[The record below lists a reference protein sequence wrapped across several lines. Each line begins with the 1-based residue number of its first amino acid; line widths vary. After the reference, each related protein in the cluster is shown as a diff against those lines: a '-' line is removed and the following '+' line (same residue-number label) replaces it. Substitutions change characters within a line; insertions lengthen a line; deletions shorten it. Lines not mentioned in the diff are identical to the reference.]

1 MSRYAPKHCANRGGV
16 GSAKGFAAV
25 LFEWT
30 LRCPL
35 YLASAALLIAAALL
49 VALLPIPLEGAYEL
63 NPATYADGDFL
74 DNLANDYGD
83 EVLQYAG
90 AVSQAHTGAEA
101 YSALAQLM
109 SYEASLGR
117 EGAGQL
123 AWFASS
129 LAGLST
135 PETFAST
142 HEAPALFLA
151 AWALG
156 GGVPYVVWFLP
167 CVAAIASVALMT
179 SRGMVL
185 GRVPVSPRKTL
196 VAMAACILV
205 CGAAPVL
212 LALGITFAKGLLNG
226 GLGDAAYPVMVGT
239 AGQATLI
246 EALTGSVC
254 LLVAGLAAL
263 TMCGAA
269 LVRISRSAP
278 LSLAIVGAALAI
290 PLVLGSSGL
299 AEALGSILAQC
310 APYYLDFGRISGCPG
325 YTVPQAIPPMACA
338 SHGIALQLVTCA
350 TATLVAL
357 IALSAQFDL
366 KQRSRRGS
374 GDGMRATHF
383 PASGNFTCA
392 CEASAGT
399 HAVEALISLEP
410 GGVCV
415 LRAPNGTGKTTLLRA
430 LCADPVGRVQ
440 GTARIA
446 GIDICDVTRYR
457 GRIAYASND
466 DPGLC
471 PWMTVRGLM
480 RAVRA
485 IWPQASTVAHVEQ
498 RCGVAGFDHKL
509 IRALSSGMRQRV
521 VLAAAFQTGA
531 ACLLL
536 DEPTS
541 SLDIIASD
549 EVVALI
555 NEFAARGGC
564 ALVASHDGSV
574 DPTWGQ
580 MRPTRK
586 DAGSSRVLFCWP
598 DRT

>member
-1 MSRYAPKHCANRGGV
+1 MSRYAPKHCADRGDA
-16 GSAKGFAAV
+16 GSVRGFAAV
-25 LFEWT
+25 LLEWT

-35 YLASAALLIAAALL
+35 YLASVGLLIAAALL

-74 DNLANDYGD
+74 DNLVNDYGD

-90 AVSQAHTGAEA
+90 AVSQAHTDAEA
-101 YSALAQLM
+101 YPALAQLL
-109 SYEASLGR
+109 SYEAGLGR
-117 EGAGQL
+117 KDAGQL

-129 LAGLST
+129 LASLDT

-167 CVAAIASVALMT
+167 CVASIASVALMT
-179 SRGMVL
+179 SRGMAL
-185 GRVPVSPRKTL
+185 GRVPVSPRKTW
-196 VAMAACILV
+196 VAMAACILA

-212 LALGITFAKGLLNG
+212 AALGIAFAKGLLNG

-239 AGQATLI
+239 AGQVTLA
-246 EALTGSVC
+246 EALTGSTC
-254 LLVAGLAAL
+254 LLAAGLAAL
-263 TMCGAA
+263 TMCGAT
-269 LVRISRSAP
+269 LIRMSKSTP
-278 LSLAIVGAALAI
+278 LSLSIVGAALAV

-299 AEALGSILAQC
+299 AEALGAVLAQC

-325 YTVPQAIPPMACA
+325 YTVPQAIPPMASA
-338 SHGIALQLVTCA
+338 VHGIALQLAICA

-357 IALSAQFDL
+357 LALSAQFDL
-366 KQRSRRGS
+366 KQRSS
-374 GDGMRATHF
+374 RAGAGGIQAARPSTSM
-383 PASGNFTCA
+383 AFTCA

-399 HAVEALISLEP
+399 HAVEALISLAP
-410 GGVCV
+410 GDVCV

-430 LCADPVGRVQ
+430 LCADPVGRMQ
-440 GTARIA
+440 GTARA
-446 GIDICDVTRYR
+446 ASIDICDVARYR

-485 IWPQASTVAHVEQ
+485 IWPLASTVSHVEQ
-498 RCGVAGFDHKL
+498 RCGVAGFEHKP
-509 IRALSSGMRQRV
+509 IRTLSSGMRQRV

-531 ACLLL
+531 DCLLL

-586 DAGSSRVLFCWP
+586 DAGSTRVLFCWP

>member
-1 MSRYAPKHCANRGGV
+1 MSRYAPKHCADRGGA

-74 DNLANDYGD
+74 DTLANDNGD
-83 EVLQYAG
+83 EVLPYAG

-142 HEAPALFLA
+142 HEAPALFLS

-205 CGAAPVL
+205 CGTAPVL
-212 LALGITFAKGLLNG
+212 VALGIVFAKGLLNG
-226 GLGDAAYPVMVGT
+226 GLGDAAYPVMVGA
-239 AGQATLI
+239 AGQATLA
-246 EALTGSVC
+246 EALTGSAC
-254 LLVAGLAAL
+254 LLAAGLAAL

-269 LVRISRSAP
+269 LARISRSAP

-299 AEALGSILAQC
+299 AEALGTILAQC

-325 YTVPQAIPPMACA
+325 YTVPQAIPPMASA

-350 TATLVAL
+350 AAALVSL
-357 IALSAQFDL
+357 IALGAQFDL
-366 KQRSRRGS
+366 RRHGRQ
-374 GDGMRATHF
+374 GGRDDMRAAHS
-383 PASGNFTCA
+383 PANGNFTCS

-410 GGVCV
+410 GDVCV

-446 GIDICDVTRYR
+446 GIDICDVARYR

-498 RCGVAGFDHKL
+498 RCGVAGFDHKP
-509 IRALSSGMRQRV
+509 IHALSSGMRQRV

-531 ACLLL
+531 TCLLL

-555 NEFAARGGC
+555 NEFAARGCC
-564 ALVASHDGSV
+564 ALVASHDGTV

-586 DAGSSRVLFCWP
+586 DTASTRVFFCWP

>member
-1 MSRYAPKHCANRGGV
+1 MSRYAPRHYADRGDA
-16 GSAKGFAAV
+16 GSARGFAAV
-25 LFEWT
+25 LLEWT

-35 YLASAALLIAAALL
+35 YLASAVLLIAAALL

-63 NPATYADGDFL
+63 SPATYADGDFL

-90 AVSQAHTGAEA
+90 AVSQAHTDAEA

-117 EGAGQL
+117 EEAGQL

-129 LAGLST
+129 LASLDT
-135 PETFAST
+135 PETFVSLN
-142 HEAPALFLA
+142 EAPALFLA
-151 AWALG
+151 DWALG
-156 GGVPYVVWFLP
+156 GGVPYVVWLLP
-167 CVAAIASVALMT
+167 CVASIASVALMT

-185 GRVPVSPRKTL
+185 GRMPVSPRKTL
-196 VAMAACILV
+196 LAMVACILA
-205 CGAAPVL
+205 CGTAPVL
-212 LALGITFAKGLLNG
+212 VALGIVFAKGLLNG

-239 AGQATLI
+239 ARQATLA
-246 EALTGSVC
+246 EAFARSAC
-254 LLVAGLAAL
+254 LFAAGLAAL

-269 LVRISRSAP
+269 LVRMSRSTP
-278 LSLAIVGAALAI
+278 LSLAIVGAALAV
-290 PLVLGSSGL
+290 PLILGSSGL
-299 AEALGSILAQC
+299 AEALGAVLAQC

-325 YTVPQAIPPMACA
+325 YTVPQAIPPMASA

-350 TATLVAL
+350 AAALVAL
-357 IALSAQFDL
+357 LALNAQFDL
-366 KQRSRRGS
+366 RRRSKRG
-374 GDGMRATHF
+374 GGNGMQEASS
-383 PASGNFTCA
+383 PASGTFACA
-392 CEASAGT
+392 CEASAGS
-399 HAVEALISLEP
+399 HAVEGLISLAP
-410 GGVCV
+410 GDVCV

-430 LCADPVGRVQ
+430 LCADPVDHLQ

-446 GIDICDVTRYR
+446 GIDIRDVARYR

-485 IWPQASTVAHVEQ
+485 IWPQALTVAPVEQ
-498 RCGVAGFDHKL
+498 RCGVAGFEHKP

-564 ALVASHDGSV
+564 ALVASHDGTV

-586 DAGSSRVLFCWP
+586 DAGSTRVLFCWP

>member
-16 GSAKGFAAV
+16 GSARGFAAV
-25 LFEWT
+25 LLEWT

-49 VALLPIPLEGAYEL
+49 MALLPIPLEGAYEL
-63 NPATYADGDFL
+63 NPTTYTDEDFL
-74 DNLANDYGD
+74 DTLVNDYGN
-83 EVLQYAG
+83 EALQYAG
-90 AVSQAHTGAEA
+90 VVSQAHTGAEA
-101 YSALAQLM
+101 YSALAQLL

-129 LAGLST
+129 LASLST

-142 HEAPALFLA
+142 HEAPALFLS

-167 CVAAIASVALMT
+167 CVTSIASVALMT

-212 LALGITFAKGLLNG
+212 LALGIAFAKGLLNG

-239 AGQATLI
+239 AGQATLV

-254 LLVAGLAAL
+254 LLAAGLAAL

-269 LVRISRSAP
+269 LVRMSRSAP
-278 LSLAIVGAALAI
+278 LSLAIVGTALAI

-325 YTVPQAIPPMACA
+325 YTVPQAIPPMASA
-338 SHGIALQLVTCA
+338 SHGTALQLVTCA
-350 TATLVAL
+350 AAALVAL

-374 GDGMRATHF
+374 GDGMRAAHF
-383 PASGNFTCA
+383 PASGNFTCS

-410 GGVCV
+410 GDVCV

-440 GTARIA
+440 GTAHIA
-446 GIDICDVTRYR
+446 GIDICDVARYR

-498 RCGVAGFDHKL
+498 RCGVAGFERKP

-549 EVVALI
+549 EVVTLI

-586 DAGSSRVLFCWP
+586 DAGSTRVLFRWP

>member
-1 MSRYAPKHCANRGGV
+1 M
-16 GSAKGFAAV
+16 
-25 LFEWT
+25 
-30 LRCPL
+30 
-35 YLASAALLIAAALL
+35 
-49 VALLPIPLEGAYEL
+49 
-63 NPATYADGDFL
+63 
-74 DNLANDYGD
+74 
-83 EVLQYAG
+83 
-90 AVSQAHTGAEA
+90 
-101 YSALAQLM
+101 
-109 SYEASLGR
+109 
-117 EGAGQL
+117 
-123 AWFASS
+123 
-129 LAGLST
+129 
-135 PETFAST
+135 
-142 HEAPALFLA
+142 
-151 AWALG
+151 
-156 GGVPYVVWFLP
+156 
-167 CVAAIASVALMT
+167 
-179 SRGMVL
+179 
-185 GRVPVSPRKTL
+185 
-196 VAMAACILV
+196 
-205 CGAAPVL
+205 
-212 LALGITFAKGLLNG
+212 
-226 GLGDAAYPVMVGT
+226 
-239 AGQATLI
+239 
-246 EALTGSVC
+246 
-254 LLVAGLAAL
+254 
-263 TMCGAA
+263 
-269 LVRISRSAP
+269 
-278 LSLAIVGAALAI
+278 ALAI

-299 AEALGSILAQC
+299 AETLGTVLAQC

-457 GRIAYASND
+457 GRITYASND

-485 IWPQASTVAHVEQ
+485 IWPQASTVARVEQ
-498 RCGVAGFDHKL
+498 RCGVAGFDHKP
-509 IRALSSGMRQRV
+509 IRTLSSGMRQRV

-586 DAGSSRVLFCWP
+586 DTASTRVFFCWP

>member
-1 MSRYAPKHCANRGGV
+1 MSRYAPKHCASRRGV
-16 GSAKGFAAV
+16 GSARGFAAV
-25 LFEWT
+25 LLEWT

-63 NPATYADGDFL
+63 NPVTYTDGDFL
-74 DNLANDYGD
+74 NSLTSDYGD
-83 EVLQYAG
+83 EVLPYAG
-90 AVSQAHTGAEA
+90 AVSQAETGAEA

-109 SYEASLGR
+109 SYEASMGR

-123 AWFASS
+123 AWLASS
-129 LAGLST
+129 LADLSA
-135 PETFAST
+135 PKTFAST

-156 GGVPYVVWFLP
+156 GGVPYVAWFLP

-196 VAMAACILV
+196 VAMAACILA
-205 CGAAPVL
+205 CGAAPMLV
-212 LALGITFAKGLLNG
+212 ALGIVFAKGLLNG
-226 GLGDAAYPVMVGT
+226 GLGEAAYPVMVGT
-239 AGQATLI
+239 AGQVTLT
-246 EALTGSVC
+246 EALTGSAC
-254 LLVAGLAAL
+254 LLAAGLAAL
-263 TMCGAA
+263 VMCGAA
-269 LVRISRSAP
+269 LVRMSRSTP
-278 LSLAIVGAALAI
+278 LSLGIIGSALAV

-299 AEALGSILAQC
+299 AEALGTVLAQC

-325 YTVPQAIPPMACA
+325 YTVPQAIPPMASA
-338 SHGIALQLVTCA
+338 SHGTVLQLGVCA
-350 TATLVAL
+350 AAAAVAL
-357 IALSAQFDL
+357 LALGAQFDL
-366 KQRSRRGS
+366 KRRSKRGDT
-374 GDGMRATHF
+374 DGVQVPIS
-383 PASGNFTCA
+383 PASRTFACA
-392 CEASAGT
+392 CEASAGS
-399 HAVEALISLEP
+399 HAVEALISLAP
-410 GGVCV
+410 GDVCV

-430 LCADPVGRVQ
+430 LCADPVGHLQ
-440 GTARIA
+440 STAHVA
-446 GIDICDVTRYR
+446 GIDICDVARYR

-498 RCGVAGFDHKL
+498 RCGVAGFEHKP
-509 IRALSSGMRQRV
+509 IHALSSGMRQRV
-521 VLAAAFQTGA
+521 VLAAAFQSGA

-549 EVVALI
+549 EVVSLI
-555 NEFAARGGC
+555 SEFAARGGC

-574 DPTWGQ
+574 NPTWGQ
-580 MRPTRK
+580 MRPARK
-586 DAGSSRVLFCWP
+586 DASGTRVLFRWP